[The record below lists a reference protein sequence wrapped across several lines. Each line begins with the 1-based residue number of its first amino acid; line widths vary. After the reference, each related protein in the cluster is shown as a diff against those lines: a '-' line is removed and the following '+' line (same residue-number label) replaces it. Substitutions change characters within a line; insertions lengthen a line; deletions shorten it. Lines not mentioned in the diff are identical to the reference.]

1 MDQESEA
8 ALKARVAGNPM
19 EFLDDGADAEDFF
32 GVKKKGKLIKVKRAK
47 P

>member
-1 MDQESEA
+1 
-8 ALKARVAGNPM
+8 M

-47 P
+47 Q